1 MRRTPLLLSLLIAC
15 PSSPPPAEP
24 VATTPVHDTGPRWFP
39 LIVKAGDGQRVRTKD
54 GFWLKA
60 NEGSTKASAVLVQ
73 TGPAAAAERAFVR
86 SFVETPPCALDL
98 SFESAGLDTSEGWHD
113 VLIVRCGKQWQGRIY
128 FDLSEII
135 ARQTDQ
141 LKLIDERERPE
152 AMGLDKVKE
161 QIGTKETTSPSR

>member
-1 MRRTPLLLSLLIAC
+1 MRVLVLPSLFVLAC
-15 PSSPPPAEP
+15 QTQAPESPPPP
-24 VATTPVHDTGPRWFP
+24 VQAVKDTGPQWAQ

-60 NEGSTKASAVLVQ
+60 NAGDTHANAILVQ
-73 TGPAAAAERAFVR
+73 SGPAAAAERAFVR
-86 SFVETPPCALDL
+86 SFVETPPCALGL
-98 SFESAGLDTSEGWHD
+98 SFESAGLDTQHGWHD
-113 VLIVRCGKQWQGRIY
+113 KLIVRCGESWQGRLY

-152 AMGLDKVKE
+152 AMGLDKLDLKSTE
-161 QIGTKETTSPSR
+161 SGTTSPSR